1 VQQQPPVIQP
11 GPAFPDNDQP
21 PPGPPNPPRFDDSSD
36 DSWRD
41 RSDSIDS
48 DTSANDPSY
57 IQSSTPSD
65 EDADLSLYQD
75 FSEPTTPTTPPSGI
89 VPNQTLSPEFL
100 PPNKSLVLKPATRL
114 AEYSPPLPPRQ
125 PTAACALPDP
135 PKRPGPRSGPPPTQ
149 GITPSP
155 YGDYIYYDIPADFGA
170 DFRQKCPPLQPT
182 PKSPLFKAPKLG
194 NLFSRASSTR
204 ETRSTTKL
212 PNSVLSQY
220 PAERKQK
227 Q

>member
-1 VQQQPPVIQP
+1 VIPQD
-11 GPAFPDNDQP
+11 FHHDDNDDDQS
-21 PPGPPNPPRFDDSSD
+21 PPGSPSPPRTRDSRD

-41 RSDSIDS
+41 SQSDTPESDSS
-48 DTSANDPSY
+48 THDPSFREP
-57 IQSSTPSD
+57 SSPS
-65 EDADLSLYQD
+65 ETDADLSLYQD
-75 FSEPTTPTTPPSGI
+75 FSSGASTPTTPPSGI
-89 VPNQTLSPEFL
+89 VPNRSALSPEFL
-100 PPNKSLVLKPATRL
+100 PPNKTLLLRPPVKL
-114 AEYSPPLPPRQ
+114 AEQSPPLPPRK
-125 PTAACALPDP
+125 PTAACAYPDP
-135 PKRPGPRSGPPPTQ
+135 PKRPGPSPGPPPTQ

-155 YGDYIYYDIPADFGA
+155 FGDYVYYEIPADFGA

-194 NLFSRASSTR
+194 NLFSRASSAR